1 METVNIHYA
10 KTHLSK
16 LIEAVLNGEEV
27 IIAKSGEPK
36 VKLVPIQEKKKKR
49 KPGFLKG
56 QIWLADDWDSPE
68 TNKEIEDLF
77 YNSDTTDG
85 EDPD

>member
-27 IIAKSGEPK
+27 VIAKAGEPK
-36 VKLVPIQEKKKKR
+36 VKLVPAVEKKKKR
-49 KPGFLKG
+49 QPGLMKG
-56 QIWLADDWDSPE
+56 KIWYTDDWDSPE
-68 TNKEIEDLF
+68 TNKMIEDMF
-77 YNSDTTDG
+77 YDGALDSEENTD
-85 EDPD
+85 

>member
-27 IIAKSGEPK
+27 VIAKSGVPK
-36 VKLVPIQEKKKKR
+36 VKLVAVPLKKKKR
-49 KPGFLKG
+49 IGGQLKG
-56 QIWLADDWDSPE
+56 KIWLADDWDSPE

-77 YNSDTTDG
+77 YNSGISDEGAD
-85 EDPD
+85 